1 MLSPEE
7 VRPIL
12 LQSSRSPHG
21 RPRRNLQR
29 SLNLERAII
38 LAPTVF
44 AGICNACL
52 TQRRPSPLQS
62 HRILRP
68 VHTNQPHSINI
79 QESWLSNTVPWCYRM
94 TGRCSCRIHIA
105 RSRRSWNQPGR
116 AASMKVNAVHSS
128 PIFSTTSARMNPPVI
143 RSLFVQCNPLTLH
156 QPCSHESAS
165 LDQLPETCM
174 TIHRIRLLLGQ
185 HYPVRSSSS
194 TMQ

>member
-1 MLSPEE
+1 LLSPEE
-7 VRPIL
+7 VRPIM
-12 LQSSRSPHG
+12 LQSSRSPRG

-62 HRILRP
+62 Q
-68 VHTNQPHSINI
+68 TCSQNQPHSINI
-79 QESWLSNTVPWCYRM
+79 QESWLSNTVSWCYRM
-94 TGRCSCRIHIA
+94 TGRCSCGIHIA

-128 PIFSTTSARMNPPVI
+128 PIFSTTSARMNPPAT
-143 RSLFVQCNPLTLH
+143 RPLFVQCNPLTLH

-165 LDQLPETCM
+165 LGQLQETCM
-174 TIHRIRLLLGQ
+174 TLHRIRLLLGQ
-185 HYPVRSSSS
+185 HYTVRSSPF
-194 TMQ
+194 TKQ